1 MKPNQKKKSVNKKE
15 RKLRIVWLTKIFGS
29 GELAMTGGLALELPP
44 SHRFN
49 TKKKM
54 KQKLQIWVQRRS
66 NWESVF
72 DYIKQSKKLG
82 WLSMGTRVRL
92 YFTVISKNPSRRPRK
107 DQRSCESRV
116 VEGNPFLWR
125 LRFYWLS
132 DAMGLVV
139 NWL

>member
-1 MKPNQKKKSVNKKE
+1 MKPNKKKSVNKKE

-29 GELAMTGGLALELPP
+29 GELALTGGLALELSP
-44 SHRFN
+44 SHFLN

-72 DYIKQSKKLG
+72 DYIKQSKKLC
-82 WLSMGTRVRL
+82 WLYVGTRIRL
-92 YFTVISKNPSRRPRK
+92 YFTAISKNPSRPGK

-116 VEGNPFLWR
+116 VEGNLFCEGFGFIDSPMLW
-125 LRFYWLS
+125 
-132 DAMGLVV
+132 V
-139 NWL
+139 